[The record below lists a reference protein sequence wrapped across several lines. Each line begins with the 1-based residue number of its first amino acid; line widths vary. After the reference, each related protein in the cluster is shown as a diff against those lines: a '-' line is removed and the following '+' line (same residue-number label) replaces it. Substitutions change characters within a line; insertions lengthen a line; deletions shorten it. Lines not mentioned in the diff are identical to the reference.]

1 MRQKDP
7 SGGDGMLVAVLGSMT
22 SALHASR
29 VLSAAAVRTQIVKSD
44 SEAER
49 GCGFG
54 VLFAASQRTNVRAIL
69 TSAHI
74 NVRRYADH
82 TAWESI

>member
-1 MRQKDP
+1 
-7 SGGDGMLVAVLGSMT
+7 MT
-22 SALHASR
+22 SALHAR
-29 VLSAAAVRTQIVKSD
+29 EVLSAAAVRSEIVKSD
-44 SEAER
+44 SERER

-54 VLFAASQRTNVRAIL
+54 VLFAASQRANVRAIL

-82 TAWESI
+82 STWQPI